1 MTFFG
6 TLAVAA
12 GAASGAWIRWRP
24 WRWTVLCNRW
34 LLGIVLNPVFPTVP
48 LGTFAANML
57 GGFLMGFALGVFTRY
72 EAMSPEARLFVTTG
86 FLGGLTT
93 FSTFSA
99 EATTLLA
106 RQQFGWGALLIGGH
120 VAGSILMT
128 FAGIATA
135 RLLFR
140 L

>member
-1 MTFFG
+1 MTFLG
-6 TLAVAA
+6 LLAVGC
-12 GAASGAWIRWRP
+12 GAAMGAWMRW
-24 WRWTVLCNRW
+24 W
-34 LLGIVLNPVFPTVP
+34 LAILLNPLFPTVP
-48 LGTFAANML
+48 LGTFAANL
-57 GGFLMGFALGVFTRY
+57 IGGYLMGLALGAFTSFQTL
-72 EAMSPEARLFVTTG
+72 SPEARLFITTG

-106 RQQFGWGALLIGGH
+106 RQQFGWGALLIVGH
-120 VAGSILMT
+120 VTGSIAMT

-140 L
+140 I

>member
-1 MTFFG
+1 MTFLG
-6 TLAVAA
+6 WLAVGAGAAA
-12 GAASGAWIRWRP
+12 GAWLRW
-24 WRWTVLCNRW
+24 W
-34 LLGIVLNPVFPTVP
+34 LGIVLNTVFPTVP

-57 GGFLMGFALGVFTRY
+57 GGYLMGIALGAFTSY
-72 EAMSPEARLFVTTG
+72 QALSPELRLFVTTG

-106 RQQFGWGALLIGGH
+106 RQQFGWGALMIAGH
-120 VAGSILMT
+120 AAGSIVLT

-140 L
+140 I

>member
-1 MTFFG
+1 VNLFG
-6 TLAVAA
+6 FLAVGAGAAA
-12 GAASGAWIRWRP
+12 GAW
-24 WRWTVLCNRW
+24 LRW
-34 LLGIVLNPVFPTVP
+34 LLGMALNPVFPTVP
-48 LGTFAANML
+48 LGTFAANMV
-57 GGFLMGFALGVFTRY
+57 GGYLMGIALGAFTSY
-72 EAMSPEARLFVTTG
+72 EALSPEARLFLTTG

-106 RQQFGWGALLIGGH
+106 RQQFGWGALMIGGH
-120 VAGSILMT
+120 VVGSILMT

-140 L
+140 V

>member
-1 MTFFG
+1 VTFLG

-12 GAASGAWIRWRP
+12 GAAAGAW
-24 WRWTVLCNRW
+24 LRW
-34 LLGIVLNPVFPTVP
+34 LLGMVLNPVFPTVP

-57 GGFLMGFALGVFTRY
+57 GGFLMGLALGVFTRY
-72 EAMSPEARLFVTTG
+72 EALSPEARLFVTTG

>member
-1 MTFFG
+1 MSLFG
-6 TLAVAA
+6 FLVVGCGAAA
-12 GAASGAWIRWRP
+12 GAWLRW
-24 WRWTVLCNRW
+24 W
-34 LLGIVLNPVFPTVP
+34 LGLVLNPMFPTVP
-48 LGTFAANML
+48 LGTFAANMV
-57 GGFLMGFALGVFTRY
+57 GGYLMGISLGAFTSFQAL
-72 EAMSPEARLFVTTG
+72 SPEARLFITTG

-106 RQQFGWGALLIGGH
+106 RQQLGWGALLIGGH

-140 L
+140 F

>member
-1 MTFFG
+1 MTFLG
-6 TLAVAA
+6 WLAVGAGAAA
-12 GAASGAWIRWRP
+12 GAWLRW
-24 WRWTVLCNRW
+24 W
-34 LLGIVLNPVFPTVP
+34 LGIVLNPVFPTVP

-57 GGFLMGFALGVFTRY
+57 GGYLMGIALGAFTSY
-72 EAMSPEARLFVTTG
+72 QALSPELRLFVTTG

-106 RQQFGWGALLIGGH
+106 RQQFGWGALMIAGH
-120 VAGSILMT
+120 VAGSIVLT

-140 L
+140 I

>member
-1 MTFFG
+1 MTFLG
-6 TLAVAA
+6 WLSVGAGAAA
-12 GAASGAWIRWRP
+12 GAWLRW
-24 WRWTVLCNRW
+24 W
-34 LLGIVLNPVFPTVP
+34 LGIVLNPVFPTVP

-57 GGFLMGFALGVFTRY
+57 GGYLMGLALGAFTSY
-72 EAMSPEARLFVTTG
+72 QTLSPELRLLVTTG

-106 RQQFGWGALLIGGH
+106 RQQLGWGALLIAGH
-120 VAGSILMT
+120 VTGSIALT

-135 RLLFR
+135 RLVFR
-140 L
+140 V